1 MLQIKDV
8 MTPQAEVISP
18 DATTED
24 AASVMK
30 TLDIGVLPVC
40 DDEGLVAIGGDLS
53 IERLR
58 AAYAAGIFPWYNDGF
73 PVLWWSPNPRAI
85 LTAEELHVSRSLA
98 RRLKRK
104 DYLPAFMAARSDVME
119 AMAAGFA
126 LKIIWEHMH
135 EIGRIPFRY
144 ETFLKYV
151 HRHITNAPA
160 GSENPI
166 TQPQQAAE

>member
-1 MLQIKDV
+1 M
-8 MTPQAEVISP
+8 
-18 DATTED
+18 ATKIEQEL
-24 AASVMK
+24 AARPM
-30 TLDIGVLPVC
+30 
-40 DDEGLVAIGGDLS
+40 
-53 IERLR
+53 R
-58 AAYAAGIFPWYNDGF
+58 AQQTG
-73 PVLWWSPNPRAI
+73 
-85 LTAEELHVSRSLA
+85 
-98 RRLKRK
+98 RLKRK
-104 DYLPAFMAARSDVME
+104 DFLPAFMAARSDVME